1 MIYKNKLR
9 KAPSVCFLMGIIYAI
24 VGIIFL
30 IVGITI
36 SVHNNNFLK
45 NAQQT
50 NAVISQ
56 IEKEYYNDSDGERKT
71 KHSVCVKYEINGR
84 QYEELLDY
92 YSSDMREGDTIIINY
107 SPDDPS
113 KIITNMGSKI
123 LGFVIIPLGSIFAL
137 LGFILIMKKIH
148 SDQKRNKLIQSGEC
162 LTGIIT
168 NVERNM
174 YVTINKIHPY
184 KAECE
189 VIDPYSNEKF
199 LYSSDNIMGNIS
211 VLIGREVTVYI
222 DSKNKKN
229 YFVDIYELLERNSS
243 GENICDHE
251 HRG

>member
-1 MIYKNKLR
+1 MIYKNKIR
-9 KAPSVCFLMGIIYAI
+9 KAPSVCFLMGIIYVI

-36 SVHNNNFLK
+36 SVHNNKFLK

-56 IEKEYYNDSDGERKT
+56 IEKEYYNDSHGDRKT
-71 KHSVCVKYEINGR
+71 RHSVWVKYEIDGR

-137 LGFILIMKKIH
+137 LGLILFMKKIH
-148 SDQKRNKLIQSGEC
+148 SDQKRNKLIRSGEC

-168 NVERNM
+168 NVARNK

-211 VLIGREVTVYI
+211 DLIGREVTVYV
-222 DSKNKKN
+222 DSNNKKN
-229 YFVDIYELLERNSS
+229 HYVDIYELIDRYSS
-243 GENICDHE
+243 NENIHDY
-251 HRG
+251 RR

>member
-1 MIYKNKLR
+1 MIYKNKIR

-45 NAQQT
+45 TAQQT

-71 KHSVCVKYEINGR
+71 KHSVWVKYEIDGR

-92 YSSDMREGDTIIINY
+92 YSSDIHEGDTIIINY

-123 LGFVIIPLGSIFAL
+123 LGFVIIPLGSVFAL
-137 LGFILIMKKIH
+137 LGYILIMKKIL
-148 SDQKRNKLIQSGEC
+148 SGQKRNKLIQSGEG

-168 NVERNM
+168 NVQKNK

-211 VLIGREVTVYI
+211 DLIGREVTVYV
-222 DSKNKKN
+222 DSNNKKN
-229 YFVDIYELLERNSS
+229 HYVDIYELIDRYGLN
-243 GENICDHE
+243 ENIHDY
-251 HRG
+251 RR

>member
-9 KAPSVCFLMGIIYAI
+9 KAPSVSFLMGIIYAI

-30 IVGITI
+30 IVGIAI

-56 IEKEYYNDSDGERKT
+56 IEKEYYNDSDGDRKT
-71 KHSVCVKYEINGR
+71 KHNVWVKYEVDSR

-107 SPDDPS
+107 SPNDPS

-123 LGFVIIPLGSIFAL
+123 LGFVIIPLGSIFAM
-137 LGFILIMKKIH
+137 LGLVFILKKIL
-148 SDQKRNKLIQSGEC
+148 SDQKIKRLIQSGEC
-162 LTGIIT
+162 LTGVIT
-168 NVERNM
+168 NVEINK

-189 VIDPYSNEKF
+189 VIDPYSSEKY
-199 LYSSDNIMGNIS
+199 LYSSDNIIGNIS
-211 VLIGREVTVYI
+211 DLIGREVTVYV
-222 DSKNKKN
+222 DSNNKKN
-229 YFVDIYELLERNSS
+229 YYVDIYELIDRYSS
-243 GENICDHE
+243 DGNIYDY
-251 HRG
+251 RR

>member
-1 MIYKNKLR
+1 MIYKNKIR

-36 SVHNNNFLK
+36 SVHNNNFLM

-50 NAVISQ
+50 NAVISR
-56 IEKEYYNDSDGERKT
+56 IEKEYYYDSDGERKA
-71 KHSVCVKYEINGR
+71 KHSAWVKYEINGR

-92 YSSDMREGDTIIINY
+92 YSSDMHEGDTIIINY

-137 LGFILIMKKIH
+137 LGLILIMKKIH

-168 NVERNM
+168 NVERNK

-211 VLIGREVTVYI
+211 AIIGREVTVYV
-222 DSKNKKN
+222 DSNNKKN
-229 YFVDIYELLERNSS
+229 YYVDIYELIDRYSLN
-243 GENICDHE
+243 ENIHDY
-251 HRG
+251 RR

>member
-1 MIYKNKLR
+1 MIYKNKIR

-30 IVGITI
+30 IVGITV

-45 NAQQT
+45 TAQQT

-56 IEKEYYNDSDGERKT
+56 IEKEYYNDSHGDRKAR
-71 KHSVCVKYEINGR
+71 HSVRVKYEIDGK
-84 QYEELLDY
+84 QYEELLNY

-123 LGFVIIPLGSIFAL
+123 LGFVIITLGSIFAL
-137 LGFILIMKKIH
+137 LGFILIMKKIL

-168 NVERNM
+168 NVEKNK
-174 YVTINKIHPY
+174 YVTINKMHPY

-189 VIDPYSNEKF
+189 VIDPYSNEKY

-211 VLIGREVTVYI
+211 DLIGREVMVYVE
-222 DSKNKKN
+222 SNNKKN
-229 YFVDIYELLERNSS
+229 YYVDIYELIDRYSS
-243 GENICDHE
+243 DENIRDY
-251 HRG
+251 RR

>member
-1 MIYKNKLR
+1 MIYKNKIR
-9 KAPSVCFLMGIIYAI
+9 KTPSVCFLMGIIYAI

-50 NAVISQ
+50 NAVISR
-56 IEKEYYNDSDGERKT
+56 IEKEYYYDSDGERKA
-71 KHSVCVKYEINGR
+71 KHSAWVKYEINGR

-123 LGFVIIPLGSIFAL
+123 LGFIIIPLGSIFAL
-137 LGFILIMKKIH
+137 LGLILIMKKIH

-168 NVERNM
+168 NVERNK
-174 YVTINKIHPY
+174 YVTINKMHPY

-189 VIDPYSNEKF
+189 VIDHYSKEKY

-211 VLIGREVTVYI
+211 DLIGREVTVYV
-222 DSKNKKN
+222 DSNNKKN
-229 YFVDIYELLERNSS
+229 YFVDIYELIDRYGLN
-243 GENICDHE
+243 ENIHDY
-251 HRG
+251 RR

>member
-1 MIYKNKLR
+1 MIYKNRIR
-9 KAPSVCFLMGIIYAI
+9 KTPSVCFLMGIIYAI

-30 IVGITI
+30 IIGITI
-36 SVHNNNFLK
+36 SVHNNNFL
-45 NAQQT
+45 NSAQKT
-50 NAVISQ
+50 NAVISK

-71 KHSVCVKYEINGR
+71 KHSVCVKYEINGK

-137 LGFILIMKKIH
+137 LGLILIMKNIH

-168 NVERNM
+168 NVERNK
-174 YVTINKIHPY
+174 YVAINKIHPY

-211 VLIGREVTVYI
+211 ALIGREVTVYV
-222 DSKNKKN
+222 DSNNKKN
-229 YFVDIYELLERNSS
+229 YYVDIYELIDRYSLN
-243 GENICDHE
+243 ENIHDY
-251 HRG
+251 RR

>member
-9 KAPSVCFLMGIIYAI
+9 KAPSVSFLMGIIYAA

-30 IVGITI
+30 IVGLTI
-36 SVHNNNFLK
+36 SAHNKEFLK
-45 NAQQT
+45 NSQQT

-56 IEKEYYNDSDGERKT
+56 IEKEYYNDSDGDRKT
-71 KHSVCVKYEINGR
+71 KHSVWVKYEINGK

-92 YSSDMREGDTIIINY
+92 YSSDMQEGDTIIINY

-113 KIITNMGSKI
+113 EIITNMGSKI
-123 LGFVIIPLGSIFAL
+123 LGFVIIPLGGIFAL
-137 LGFILIMKKIH
+137 LGLVFILKKVL

-168 NVERNM
+168 NVEVNK

-189 VIDPYSNEKF
+189 VIDPYSGEKY

-211 VLIGREVTVYI
+211 DLIGKEVTVYV
-222 DSKNKKN
+222 DSNNKKN
-229 YFVDIYELLERNSS
+229 YYVDIYELIDRYSS
-243 GENICDHE
+243 DENIYDY
-251 HRG
+251 RR